1 MLNDNDDY
9 KNGYLEDTSDDYKLG
24 YIDEKEEPKKDKA
37 ITYEEEIEKREQKR
51 KDGIFFILYIIFL
64 LCIAF
69 LIVKFVGQRSI
80 IIGSSMNNTLRNKD
94 NVIID
99 KITYKLSKPKRFE
112 IIIFPDKR
120 NKSVSYVKRIIGLP
134 GETINIDKSGNIY
147 INGKLLKEN
156 YGKDIIIDPGRA
168 IKPITLAKDE
178 YFVMGDNRNN
188 SEDSRFNL
196 IGNVHRRNIVGRVIF
211 RFYPFN
217 QMRGLLP

>member
-1 MLNDNDDY
+1 M
-9 KNGYLEDTSDDYKLG
+9 
-24 YIDEKEEPKKDKA
+24 
-37 ITYEEEIEKREQKR
+37 
-51 KDGIFFILYIIFL
+51 
-64 LCIAF
+64 
-69 LIVKFVGQRSI
+69 
-80 IIGSSMNNTLRNKD
+80 
-94 NVIID
+94 
-99 KITYKLSKPKRFE
+99 
-112 IIIFPDKR
+112 
-120 NKSVSYVKRIIGLP
+120 KRIIGLP